1 VGAPPEYVWDGDDL
15 VHERVRGEDGAVA
28 SALTTWVFEPGTFT
42 PVAKIEG
49 RKRYGIVTDHLDS
62 PTMLATEAGK
72 IAWKAQL
79 DVYGLDVGEITPV
92 AFKHSLAAWPRH
104 A

>member
-1 VGAPPEYVWDGDDL
+1 
-15 VHERVRGEDGAVA
+15 
-28 SALTTWVFEPGTFT
+28 
-42 PVAKIEG
+42 
-49 RKRYGIVTDHLDS
+49 
-62 PTMLATEAGK
+62 MLATEAGK